1 MKINIKY
8 KLPFFFALLLVFGV
22 IGCETTTPQTEQ
34 VKKEVDPFETAMPH
48 GATLPEQ
55 QLSKADQ
62 AKLANAIGKSVQE
75 ISFKELLAQFDEAYN
90 KLLVV
95 SFWKLDCDACKNVNR
110 NLQQIQHELG
120 NDKMRL
126 SFINLDEKQD
136 QATVNTY
143 IRANNLTS
151 EVFMLKK
158 KRPKNWKSKIIRSWE
173 GELPAL
179 YLINKSD
186 GTDFFYQQEMSYEE
200 LLAIIQTLSI

>member
-8 KLPFFFALLLVFGV
+8 SFQFFFALLLLGNTT
-22 IGCETTTPQTEQ
+22 GCETATTQTEK
-34 VKKEVDPFETAMPH
+34 VKKEVDPFEAALPH
-48 GATLPEQ
+48 GTTLPEQ
-55 QLSKADQ
+55 QLSEADQ
-62 AKLANAIGKSVQE
+62 TKLANAIGKSVQE
-75 ISFKELLAQFDEAYN
+75 ISFKSLLAQFDEAYN

-95 SFWKLDCDACKNVNR
+95 SFWTLDCAECKNVNR
-110 NLQQIQHELG
+110 NLQKIQHELG

-136 QATVNTY
+136 QSAVNTY

-151 EVFMLKK
+151 EVFMLTK

-200 LLAIIQTLSI
+200 ILAIIQTLSI